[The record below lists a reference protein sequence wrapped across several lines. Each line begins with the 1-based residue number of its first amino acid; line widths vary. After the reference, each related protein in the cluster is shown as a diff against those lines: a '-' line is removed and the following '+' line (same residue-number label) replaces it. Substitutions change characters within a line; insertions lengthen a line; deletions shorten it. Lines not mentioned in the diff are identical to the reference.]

1 MISGR
6 IIEDW
11 GTVALGG
18 GNAEISI
25 CCSQPSKFILNRSIF
40 FTPRLKCFLER
51 GGVGGCRTVWKCD
64 NFSEFLEGFFKNKDN
79 IFPPTHF

>member
-11 GTVALGG
+11 GNVALGG

-40 FTPRLKCFLER
+40 FPLRLKCFLER
-51 GGVGGCRTVWKCD
+51 GVGWGGTV
-64 NFSEFLEGFFKNKDN
+64 
-79 IFPPTHF
+79 

>member
-11 GTVALGG
+11 GNVALGG
-18 GNAEISI
+18 GNVEISI

-40 FTPRLKCFLER
+40 FPPEAEMLFRKEE
-51 GGVGGCRTVWKCD
+51 GGGG
-64 NFSEFLEGFFKNKDN
+64 G
-79 IFPPTHF
+79 

>member
-11 GTVALGG
+11 GNVALGG

-25 CCSQPSKFILNRSIF
+25 CCYQPSKFILNRSIF
-40 FTPRLKCFLER
+40 FPPDAEMLFRK
-51 GGVGGCRTVWKCD
+51 GGWGGTVWKCD
-64 NFSEFLEGFFKNKDN
+64 NFLEFLEGFFKNKDN
-79 IFPPTHF
+79 FFPPTHF

>member
-25 CCSQPSKFILNRSIF
+25 CCSQPSKETGANSQSRANVLLAAPKQGNTGRDRSE
-40 FTPRLKCFLER
+40 TC
-51 GGVGGCRTVWKCD
+51 
-64 NFSEFLEGFFKNKDN
+64 N
-79 IFPPTHF
+79 